1 MSWVSTFSK
10 DMRKSLPNR
19 AWAIAVHY
27 QCELHRFLVRRMRRR
42 DDVDDLKQ
50 EIYIR
55 LLRMKEE
62 EVIREPLAFLY
73 TVAANAVSDHSIA
86 ERKHHQVTVDTTAV
100 EEWAENPAMAIPD
113 DIADRMSL
121 DRQLR
126 KALAELP
133 RLQAEAL
140 VLHYQEG
147 LYRDEIAK
155 RLGLSPKSVA
165 KYIARGKARMR
176 EIFWER

>member
-1 MSWVSTFSK
+1 M
-10 DMRKSLPNR
+10 
-19 AWAIAVHY
+19 HY
-27 QCELHRFLVRRMRRR
+27 QCELHRFLMRRMRRR

-55 LLRMKEE
+55 LLRMNEE

-86 ERKHHQVTVDTTAV
+86 ERKHHQLRVDDAAV
-100 EEWAENPAMAIPD
+100 ADWAENPALAIPD
-113 DIADRMSL
+113 DIADRVSL

-140 VLHYQEG
+140 ILHYQEG

-176 EIFWER
+176 AVFWER

>member
-1 MSWVSTFSK
+1 
-10 DMRKSLPNR
+10 MRESLPKR

-27 QCELHRFLVRRMRRR
+27 QCELHRFLMRRMRRR
-42 DDVDDLKQ
+42 DDVEDLKQ
-50 EIYIR
+50 EIYVR
-55 LLRMKEE
+55 LLRMNEE
-62 EVIREPLAFLY
+62 EVIKEPLAFLY
-73 TVAANAVSDHSIA
+73 TVAANAVSDHTIA
-86 ERKHHQVTVDTTAV
+86 ERKHSQVTVDTKLV
-100 EEWAENPAMAIPD
+100 EDWAEDPKIALPD
-113 DIADRMSL
+113 DLAERMSL

-140 VLHYQEG
+140 VLHYQDG

-176 EIFWER
+176 ELFWEE

>member
-1 MSWVSTFSK
+1 
-10 DMRKSLPNR
+10 MRESLPKR

-27 QCELHRFLVRRMRRR
+27 QCELHRFLMRRMHRR
-42 DDVDDLKQ
+42 DDVEDLKQ

-55 LLRMKEE
+55 LLRMNEE

-73 TVAANAVSDHSIA
+73 TVAANAVNDHTIA
-86 ERKHHQVTVDTTAV
+86 ERKHHQVTVDTKAV
-100 EEWAENPAMAIPD
+100 ENWAEDPAMALPD
-113 DIADRMSL
+113 DLAERMNL

-126 KALAELP
+126 RALAELP

-165 KYIARGKARMR
+165 KYIARGKSRMR
-176 EIFWER
+176 EIFWEE

>member
-1 MSWVSTFSK
+1 
-10 DMRKSLPNR
+10 MRDSLPKR

-42 DDVDDLKQ
+42 DDVEDLKQ
-50 EIYIR
+50 EIYVR
-55 LLRMKEE
+55 LLRMNEDD
-62 EVIREPLAFLY
+62 VIKEPLAFLY
-73 TVAANAVSDHSIA
+73 TVAANAVSDHTIA
-86 ERKHHQVTVDTTAV
+86 ERKHNLVTVDTKVV
-100 EEWAENPAMAIPD
+100 EDWADDPKMALPD
-113 DIADRMSL
+113 DMAERMSL

-155 RLGLSPKSVA
+155 KLGLSPKSVA
-165 KYIARGKARMR
+165 KYIARGKSRMR
-176 EIFWER
+176 EIFWEE